1 MSLNKNNIIT
11 FFLLM
16 LSVFVLAQSSQHK
29 DSLITEKLDEVVVT
43 ATRTKRQLSSLPT
56 PVQIVSKTDIKQS
69 NSLRLSDILNEQTGL
84 ITVPD
89 FGGGEGIQLQGL
101 DSQYTLI
108 MIDGVPLIGR
118 SAGTLDLDRIT
129 VGNIKQIEIVKGASS
144 SLYGSEA
151 LGGVVNIITEKPKY
165 GFKGD
170 VNYRTGA
177 FGQNDVSAS
186 VSTKKEKLGLTA
198 FINRFSSDGYDLIEG
213 DDLNTVEPF
222 INYTFD
228 SKVTY
233 EFSDKTDL
241 IFSGRYYTQNQDNV
255 ASVMVRGESEI
266 NEWNTRLKVTHQHSD
281 RWTSLIELY
290 ATRYKA
296 DEYLNNVNG
305 SVFSHS
311 FFNQFFARPEFR
323 SSLDLKES
331 QLTLGIGTTHESLE
345 RTSF

>member
-129 VGNIKQIEIVKGASS
+129 VGNIKQIEIV
-144 SLYGSEA
+144 
-151 LGGVVNIITEKPKY
+151 
-165 GFKGD
+165 
-170 VNYRTGA
+170 
-177 FGQNDVSAS
+177 
-186 VSTKKEKLGLTA
+186 
-198 FINRFSSDGYDLIEG
+198 
-213 DDLNTVEPF
+213 LNM
-222 INYTFD
+222 
-228 SKVTY
+228 
-233 EFSDKTDL
+233 
-241 IFSGRYYTQNQDNV
+241 G
-255 ASVMVRGESEI
+255 
-266 NEWNTRLKVTHQHSD
+266 
-281 RWTSLIELY
+281 
-290 ATRYKA
+290 
-296 DEYLNNVNG
+296 
-305 SVFSHS
+305 
-311 FFNQFFARPEFR
+311 
-323 SSLDLKES
+323 LKEM
-331 QLTLGIGTTHESLE
+331 
-345 RTSF
+345 